1 MNNSPLKDTDTYK
14 FDFANYDLYG
24 NRIQNTGYNL
34 VDYSKYVF
42 NPNFRNVNYNISGG
56 SGSSGFTPSTTAP
69 RKGAIF
75 GDTFTGMDPM
85 SQAGVI
91 GGAAKIAMGLFG
103 RKARRREQ
111 TAARREYKQA
121 RARYEALDTS
131 NLAANI
137 QNPFAENVYEDLT
150 VNQQAAQFQA
160 QQAAQSRANIL
171 QQLRGAAG
179 GSGIAGLAQALANQA
194 TVAAQQASA
203 SIAQQEAVNER
214 LRAQGQLQVQKGE
227 MLTEQQ
233 RLAGAE
239 RSRALESRKT
249 STLFGM
255 AQQRRAAADQAVAQA
270 NAALYSGIGQLG
282 TSLVTGGVI

>member
-1 MNNSPLKDTDTYK
+1 MSNGIFNISDYNLDGTLRQPYQFGGNTGIDLSQ
-14 FDFANYDLYG
+14 FDF
-24 NRIQNTGYNL
+24 
-34 VDYSKYVF
+34 K
-42 NPNFRNVNYNISGG
+42 PNIPPTINYNIGG
-56 SGSSGFTPSTTAP
+56 GASSGFTPSSAGP
-69 RKGAIF
+69 RSGAIF
-75 GDTFTGMDPM
+75 GNTFTGMDPM
-85 SQAGVI
+85 SRAGVI
-91 GGAAKIAMGLFG
+91 GGAAKIAMGVMG

-111 TAARREYKQA
+111 TAARKEYKAA
-121 RARYEALDTS
+121 RSRYEALDTS

-160 QQAAQSRANIL
+160 QQAAQARANIL
-171 QQLRGAAG
+171 TQLRGAAG

-194 TVAAQQASA
+194 SVAAQQASA
-203 SIAQQEAVNER
+203 SIAMQEQQNAR
-214 LRAQGQLQVQKGE
+214 LAAQGQLQVQKGE

-249 STLFGM
+249 NTLLGM

-282 TSLVTGGVI
+282 TSLITGGVI

>member
-1 MNNSPLKDTDTYK
+1 MSTTFPTFNIGDYSNFSIGDYRLDGTLRTQPQY
-14 FDFANYDLYG
+14 FG
-24 NRIQNTGYNL
+24 G
-34 VDYSKYVF
+34 VDYSQF
-42 NPNFRNVNYNISGG
+42 TFDPPSTQTTNYNVG
-56 SGSSGFTPSTTAP
+56 GSSGAGSDFTPPTP
-69 RKGAIF
+69 PKPDG
-75 GDTFTGMDPM
+75 TFAGMDAM
-85 SQAGVI
+85 SKAAFV

-111 TAARREYKQA
+111 TAARKEYRAA
-121 RARYEALDTS
+121 RSRYEALDTS

-171 QQLRGAAG
+171 QQLRGSAG

-194 TVAAQQASA
+194 SVAAQQASA

-214 LRAQGQLQVQKGE
+214 LRAQGELQVQKGE

-282 TSLVTGGVI
+282 TSLLTGGIV

>member
-1 MNNSPLKDTDTYK
+1 MSNGTFNISDYNLDGTLRQPYQFGGNAGFDISQ
-14 FDFANYDLYG
+14 FDF
-24 NRIQNTGYNL
+24 
-34 VDYSKYVF
+34 K
-42 NPNFRNVNYNISGG
+42 PNIPPTINYNMSGG
-56 SGSSGFTPSTTAP
+56 SASGFAPPPSSAP
-69 RKGAIF
+69 RSGSIF
-75 GDTFTGMDPM
+75 GTTFTGMDPM
-85 SQAGVI
+85 SRAGVI
-91 GGAAKIAMGLFG
+91 GGAAKIAMGLMG

-111 TAARREYKQA
+111 TAARKEYKAA
-121 RARYEALDTS
+121 RSRYEALDTS

-160 QQAAQSRANIL
+160 QQAAQARANIL
-171 QQLRGAAG
+171 TQLRGAAG

-194 TVAAQQASA
+194 SVAAQQASA
-203 SIAQQEAVNER
+203 SIAMQEQQNAR
-214 LRAQGQLQVQKGE
+214 LAAQGQLQVQKGE

-249 STLFGM
+249 STLLGM

-282 TSLVTGGVI
+282 TSLITGGVI

>member
-1 MNNSPLKDTDTYK
+1 
-14 FDFANYDLYG
+14 
-24 NRIQNTGYNL
+24 
-34 VDYSKYVF
+34 
-42 NPNFRNVNYNISGG
+42 
-56 SGSSGFTPSTTAP
+56 
-69 RKGAIF
+69 
-75 GDTFTGMDPM
+75 
-85 SQAGVI
+85 
-91 GGAAKIAMGLFG
+91 MGLFG

-111 TAARREYKQA
+111 TAARQEYKAA
-121 RARYEALDTS
+121 RSRYEALDTS

-171 QQLRGAAG
+171 QQLRGSAG

-194 TVAAQQASA
+194 SVAAQQASA
-203 SIAQQEAVNER
+203 SIAQQESVNER
-214 LRAQGQLQVQKGE
+214 LRAQGELQVQKGE
-227 MLTEQQ
+227 MLVEQQ

-282 TSLVTGGVI
+282 TSLLTGGVI

>member
-1 MNNSPLKDTDTYK
+1 MSNGSTL
-14 FDFANYDLYG
+14 
-24 NRIQNTGYNL
+24 
-34 VDYSKYVF
+34 
-42 NPNFRNVNYNISGG
+42 NPNYSIFNGESLFNIEPFNVKPLSSYNITGG
-56 SGSSGFTPSTTAP
+56 NPFAGTSSSFMPSPSAGSV
-69 RKGAIF
+69 F
-75 GDTFTGMDPM
+75 GKTFTGMDPM
-85 SQAGVI
+85 SRAGAI
-91 GGAAKIAMGLFG
+91 GGAAKIAMGLIG

-111 TAARREYKQA
+111 TAARREYKA
-121 RARYEALDTS
+121 TRARYEALDTS

-150 VNQQAAQFQA
+150 VNKQAAQFQA

-171 QQLRGAAG
+171 TQLRGAAG

-194 TVAAQQASA
+194 SVAAQQASA
-203 SIAQQEAVNER
+203 SIAMQEQQNAR
-214 LRAQGQLQVQKGE
+214 LAAQGQLQVQKGE

>member
-1 MNNSPLKDTDTYK
+1 MSNGTFSLLPENYQFGDFTGGFNFGGQQQSGFNMSQ
-14 FDFANYDLYG
+14 FDFKPPQVQNFNYSG
-24 NRIQNTGYNL
+24 
-34 VDYSKYVF
+34 
-42 NPNFRNVNYNISGG
+42 SGG
-56 SGSSGFTPSTTAP
+56 STGFTPPPPPAP

>member
-1 MNNSPLKDTDTYK
+1 MNNSPLKDIDTYK
-14 FDFANYDLYG
+14 FDTANYDLYG
-24 NRIQNTGYNL
+24 NRRQNTGYNL
-34 VDYSKYVF
+34 GIDYSKYDF
-42 NPNFRNVNYNISGG
+42 NPNFSTVNYNISGG
-56 SGSSGFTPSTTAP
+56 SGSSGFTPQAP
-69 RKGAIF
+69 KKGAIF

>member
-1 MNNSPLKDTDTYK
+1 MSNGTYNISDYQ
-14 FDFANYDLYG
+14 FGDFTFNKPG
-24 NRIQNTGYNL
+24 FNL
-34 VDYSKYVF
+34 GVDYSQFDFKA
-42 NPNFRNVNYNISGG
+42 PPQGQTINYNVGGISGA
-56 SGSSGFTPSTTAP
+56 GSSFTPPTP
-69 RKGAIF
+69 PKPDG
-75 GDTFTGMDPM
+75 TFAGMDAM
-85 SQAGVI
+85 SKAAFV

-111 TAARREYKQA
+111 TAARQEYKAA
-121 RARYEALDTS
+121 RSRYEALDTS

-171 QQLRGAAG
+171 QQLRGSAG

-194 TVAAQQASA
+194 SVAAQQASA
-203 SIAQQEAVNER
+203 SIAQQESVNER
-214 LRAQGQLQVQKGE
+214 LRAQGELQVQKGE
-227 MLTEQQ
+227 MLVEQQ

-282 TSLVTGGVI
+282 TSLLTGGIV

>member
-1 MNNSPLKDTDTYK
+1 MSNGTFTGLPENYQFGNLTGGFNFGGQQQGGVNFSQ
-14 FDFANYDLYG
+14 FDF
-24 NRIQNTGYNL
+24 R
-34 VDYSKYVF
+34 
-42 NPNFRNVNYNISGG
+42 PNITPATNYNMGG
-56 SGSSGFTPSTTAP
+56 AGGGFMPSSSAGSV
-69 RKGAIF
+69 F
-75 GDTFTGMDPM
+75 GKTFTGMDPM
-85 SQAGVI
+85 SRAGVI
-91 GGAAKIAMGLFG
+91 GGAAKIAMGLIG

-111 TAARREYKQA
+111 TAARREYKA
-121 RARYEALDTS
+121 TRARYEALDTS

-150 VNQQAAQFQA
+150 VNKQAAQFQA

-171 QQLRGAAG
+171 TQLRGAAG

-194 TVAAQQASA
+194 SVAAQQASA
-203 SIAQQEAVNER
+203 SIAMQEQQNAR
-214 LRAQGQLQVQKGE
+214 LAAQGQLQVQKGE

>member
-1 MNNSPLKDTDTYK
+1 MSTTFPDLNVQIPSFT
-14 FDFANYDLYG
+14 FD
-24 NRIQNTGYNL
+24 ISKYNL
-34 VDYSKYVF
+34 DGTLRAQPYSGG
-42 NPNFRNVNYNISGG
+42 VNYSQFTFDPPNTQTTNYNVG
-56 SGSSGFTPSTTAP
+56 GSSGAGSDFTPPTP
-69 RKGAIF
+69 PKPDG
-75 GDTFTGMDPM
+75 TFAGMDAM
-85 SQAGVI
+85 SKAAFV

-111 TAARREYKQA
+111 TAARKEYRAA
-121 RARYEALDTS
+121 RSRYEALDTS

-171 QQLRGAAG
+171 QQLRGSAG

-194 TVAAQQASA
+194 SVAAQQAAA
-203 SIAQQEAVNER
+203 SIAQQESVNER
-214 LRAQGQLQVQKGE
+214 LRAQGELQVQKGE

-282 TSLVTGGVI
+282 TSLLTGGIV

>member
-1 MNNSPLKDTDTYK
+1 MSTTFPTFNIGDYSNFSIGDYRLDGTLRTKPQY
-14 FDFANYDLYG
+14 FG
-24 NRIQNTGYNL
+24 G
-34 VDYSKYVF
+34 VDYSQF
-42 NPNFRNVNYNISGG
+42 DFQAPPQTTNYNVG
-56 SGSSGFTPSTTAP
+56 GSSGAGSDFTPPTPPKSD
-69 RKGAIF
+69 G
-75 GDTFTGMDPM
+75 TFAGMDAM
-85 SQAGVI
+85 SKAAFV

-111 TAARREYKQA
+111 TAARKEYRAA
-121 RARYEALDTS
+121 RSRYEALDTS

-171 QQLRGAAG
+171 QQLRGSAG

-194 TVAAQQASA
+194 SVAAQQASA
-203 SIAQQEAVNER
+203 SIAQQESVNER
-214 LRAQGQLQVQKGE
+214 LRAQGELQVQKGE

-282 TSLVTGGVI
+282 TSLLTGGIV